1 MKKIFI
7 LLLAITSLLG
17 CDTDDSYSTRCEELL
32 NHFRM
37 EVLYTELT
45 YDQAID
51 SAIIRE
57 IYEDYYDAGTDH
69 GCVVR
74 DKYTELNFLR

>member
-1 MKKIFI
+1 
-7 LLLAITSLLG
+7 
-17 CDTDDSYSTRCEELL
+17 
-32 NHFRM
+32 
-37 EVLYTELT
+37 V
-45 YDQAID
+45 
-51 SAIIRE
+51 IRE